1 MDRDYRDRLYLEL
14 VEKIVEMGYPKSFGE
29 QIGKALGSE
38 KALMRM
44 IGYLYSVRPKTAEE
58 IADEMLAI
66 VSDRDRWVQ
75 KKQAEYYNSKYN
87 ELLRDG
93 LE

>member
-1 MDRDYRDRLYLEL
+1 MDTGYRDRLYSEL
-14 VEKIVEMGYPKSFGE
+14 VEKIEEMGYPKSFGE
-29 QIGKALGSE
+29 QIGQALGSE

-44 IGYLYSVRPKTAEE
+44 IGYLYSVRPKTAEK

-66 VSDRDRWVQ
+66 MSDRDRWVQ

-87 ELLRDG
+87 ELLRNG

>member
-1 MDRDYRDRLYLEL
+1 MDKDYRDRLYSEL
-14 VEKIVEMGYPKSFGE
+14 VQKIEEMGYPKQFGE
-29 QIGKALGSE
+29 QIGQTLGSE

-44 IGYLYSVRPKTAEE
+44 IGYLYSVCPKTAEE